1 MQTPTKQTNGI
12 KMSMEPGKSL
22 AGIGTLLLVIGTF
35 VPFLGIVGLILMMIG
50 LKYLAD
56 YYRDKGIFN
65 NALYG
70 ILFGI
75 VGIAAAAFIVIALFF
90 GGNLLGITFGGEE
103 AITGNII
110 GFFAGI
116 VVALVIAFIFYVLMA
131 LYLRKAFNSL
141 ADKSGV
147 GMFRTAGTLLFV
159 GAILTIILVGL
170 LLIFVAWI
178 LATVAF
184 FSMSNTSQ
192 PQAQTATT

>member
-1 MQTPTKQTNGI
+1 
-12 KMSMEPGKSL
+12 MSMEPGKSL

-56 YYRDKGIFN
+56 YYRDRGIFN

-70 ILFGI
+70 ILFGF

-90 GGNLLGITFGGEE
+90 GGSLLGITFGSEE
-103 AITGNII
+103 MITGNIV

-116 VVALVIAFIFYVLMA
+116 IVALVVAFIFYVLMA
-131 LYLRKAFNSL
+131 LYLRRSFNSL

-147 GMFRTAGTLLFV
+147 GMFRTAGTLLFF

-170 LLIFVAWI
+170 LLIFVAWV

-184 FSMSNTSQ
+184 FSMSSAPPP
-192 PQAQTATT
+192 PQAQTATV